1 MSGNSQRRVSGIP
14 AGLIFPQA
22 PQLISLYQDGL
33 ASHSFIFPASI
44 IPVPVAGNT
53 SLLAAPPQRSIFPKE
68 AQLFVT
74 MTVFVGSP
82 SPAMNPFF
90 QFQAA
95 VHDRDFFMPT
105 FHASI
110 LAQTKPPTNGR
121 GGGRISAT
129 ISR

>member
-14 AGLIFPQA
+14 TGIIFPQA

-33 ASHSFIFPASI
+33 AAHSFIFPASI

-53 SLLAAPPQRSIFPKE
+53 SLVAAPPQRSIFPKE

-110 LAQTKPPTNGR
+110 LAQIKTPTNGR
-121 GGGRISAT
+121 EGPGISAAV
-129 ISR
+129 SR